1 MAQFWS
7 GKRNSSATLS
17 DEEVSPRGFSA
28 CGSDIVPPCAAK
40 QNKAKFVEGRK
51 SFSLSSIKS
60 SQGRG
65 NFFDDVVYEELIKLG
80 FASLLSLFFPSANDS
95 IRANEPSES
104 VRHFCSPPSGWE
116 KFVFTQRCRPSK
128 KLLTK
133 FFIFMIAASNS
144 WHDFVARNYVNACRL
159 SGIHSTHGWKQNSQH
174 TRNVWRLLVMA
185 HHLIAV
191 CWAIASGHRAKG

>member
-7 GKRNSSATLS
+7 RKRNSSATLS

-104 VRHFCSPPSGWE
+104 VRHFCLPPSGWE
-116 KFVFTQRCRPSK
+116 TFVFTQRCRPSK

-133 FFIFMIAASNS
+133 FFYFYDSSEQQLAWFCRSELCQRLQIEWNPFN
-144 WHDFVARNYVNACRL
+144 ARMEAEQ
-159 SGIHSTHGWKQNSQH
+159 STDS
-174 TRNVWRLLVMA
+174 
-185 HHLIAV
+185 
-191 CWAIASGHRAKG
+191 